1 MHSTNSRHAHAPET
15 SRLSKPL
22 ESVAHFD
29 GSGETPNLNFDFAKT
44 PTGPLKPADVLRL
57 QRTVGNQAVQR
68 LLADRNSSKPAL
80 VQREIM
86 SLEEFQRKTYM
97 RVSTRKK
104 IKIVDTALED
114 FHKKGQLFGKSSQYL
129 SALLLSIEDWLEVK
143 RSEVKNGR
151 RAGVLELKKQVKEEQ
166 GKLEQQ
172 ASSAAPQ
179 AKPSSEEGD
188 ITAPGKN
195 ATFDDFDGKQYR
207 IYGRKPNRIIEEVK
221 KRTIDDKPV
230 YFAMG
235 QVVDFQA
242 TMPVVRYYPQP
253 VSLGDWYPQVTHLN
267 GMNTKP
273 QSGLESALALQESV
287 NLNLDQGMKDE
298 GVALRQDAVEVLYT
312 YSAQRGEGMSG
323 FAADV
328 FDCIKGKVGVE
339 DTVTASQTDLMVTAV
354 NTKKRTT
361 VSAHSRG
368 TIKTDNAVREA
379 YSQLVEQYM
388 PAGRKDPETIKNAV
402 AHAQSIE
409 DSGMGFDHETAYA
422 IALEGA
428 ARDFADKLAR
438 KNMDAFIQ
446 LVYAGNAVS
455 YPSSVLP
462 VEMFVGSSDLIS
474 MGVGTYTN
482 PGAKLASGNSKTKL
496 HKQSGG
502 HGFTENYASPVGA
515 TIAKD
520 ILENR

>member
-1 MHSTNSRHAHAPET
+1 MPSTNSRITQDNPT
-15 SRLSKPL
+15 SRQSNQNEL
-22 ESVAHFD
+22 AHVEATE
-29 GSGETPNLNFDFAKT
+29 ETPQVNFDAVKSAA
-44 PTGPLKPADVLRL
+44 GPLKPADVLRL

-68 LLADRNSSKPAL
+68 LLADRNSSRPAL

-97 RVSTRKK
+97 RISTRKK
-104 IKIVDTALED
+104 IKVVDNALAD
-114 FHKKGQLFGKSSQYL
+114 FHQKGQLFGKSSQYL

-166 GKLEQQ
+166 GKVEQQ
-172 ASSAAPQ
+172 ASSAPPQ
-179 AKPSSEEGD
+179 VKASSDKGD

-195 ATFDDFDGKQYR
+195 ATYDDFDGKQYR

-235 QVVDFQA
+235 QVVDFQGN
-242 TMPVVRYYPQP
+242 MPVVRYYPQP
-253 VSLGDWYPQVTHLN
+253 ISLGDWFPQVTHLN

-287 NLNLDQGMKDE
+287 NINLDQNMKEE
-298 GVALRQDAVEVLYT
+298 GVALRQDAIEVLYT
-312 YSAQRGEGMSG
+312 YSAQRGDGMSG

-328 FDCIKGKVGVE
+328 FDCIKGKVGVN
-339 DTVTASQTDLMVTAV
+339 DTVTTSQTDLMVTAV
-354 NTKKRTT
+354 NTKKRITI
-361 VSAHSRG
+361 SAHSRG
-368 TIKTDNAVREA
+368 TIKTDNAVRDA
-379 YSQLVEQYM
+379 YAQLIEQYM
-388 PAGRKDPETIKNAV
+388 PAGRKDPEVIKDAAEYARNLV
-402 AHAQSIE
+402 E
-409 DSGMGFDHETAYA
+409 SGMGFDQETAYSLG
-422 IALEGA
+422 LEAA
-428 ARDFADKLAR
+428 ARQYADKLAR

-455 YPSSVLP
+455 YPSSALP

-474 MGVGTYTN
+474 MGVGTYTEL
-482 PGAKLASGNSKTKL
+482 GAKLASGNSKTKL

-502 HGFTENYASPVGA
+502 HGFSDNYASPVGA

-520 ILENR
+520 IQKR